1 MARYLGAAL
10 RRFAALAG
18 AIAGVTAICSVLLGV
33 LFGSGLNRALSLG
46 FYLVGCFL
54 LVSGFFL
61 GNRGP
66 ARLKGDGA
74 VPMFGQRFVR
84 WATPSE
90 RENALND
97 SAVFVS
103 IGFALILLG
112 AVVDDRNRLF

>member
-1 MARYLGAAL
+1 VWRYLGNAL
-10 RRFAALAG
+10 RRFTLLLG
-18 AIAGVTAICSVLLGV
+18 AIAGVTALGSVLFGL
-33 LFGSGLNRALSLG
+33 LLGSGLNRALSLG

-66 ARLKGDGA
+66 ARIKGDGA

-90 RENALND
+90 REEALND
-97 SAVFVS
+97 SAIFVS
-103 IGFALILLG
+103 IGFALILIG
-112 AVVDDRNRLF
+112 AIVDDRNRLF